1 MVTKVRT
8 SCNKKNHRMLTHTAG
23 QDTVQHST
31 TLWPSVNTTAQGMFC
46 GAKYT
51 HHTFTPIIKH
61 HYNSKQTSRSRC
73 NKSHHRMLTHT
84 AGRDVT
90 KSHRMSTHTA
100 GQNGN
105 QTHSAAKDK
114 PTDLGVVA
122 RAHRSWEWWPLSVAR
137 VGPLGPCPYPSHPA
151 PSSPLVPSAPS
162 SHQTETQNINVPGG

>member
-1 MVTKVRT
+1 MAKCQYNCSRNVLWGQVHSSHIHSNHKT
-8 SCNKKNHRMLTHTAG
+8 SL
-23 QDTVQHST
+23 
-31 TLWPSVNTTAQGMFC
+31 
-46 GAKYT
+46 
-51 HHTFTPIIKH
+51 

-73 NKSHHRMLTHT
+73 NKSHPRMLTHT
-84 AGRDVT
+84 SGRDVT

-162 SHQTETQNINVPGG
+162 SHQTETHNINVPGG